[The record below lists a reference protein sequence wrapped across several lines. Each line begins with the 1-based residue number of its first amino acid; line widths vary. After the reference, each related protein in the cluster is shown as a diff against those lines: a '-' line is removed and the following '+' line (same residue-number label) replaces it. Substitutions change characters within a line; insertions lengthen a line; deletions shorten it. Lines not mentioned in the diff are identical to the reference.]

1 MKNAHD
7 IIIKPVLT
15 EQSYDQI
22 PLKKYTFIVDPKAN
36 KTEIKKAIEEVFGV
50 KVEKVNTLNQQG
62 KLVRSGRYGR
72 LYGRKA
78 AVKKAYVTLTKGSKA
93 IDFFE
98 GMAQ

>member
-1 MKNAHD
+1 MKNPHD

-22 PLKKYTFIVDPKAN
+22 PLKKYTFLVDPKAN
-36 KTEIKKAIEEVFGV
+36 KTQIKNAIEEVFGV
-50 KVEKVNTLNQQG
+50 KVEKVNTLNRQG
-62 KLVRSGRYGR
+62 KLKRQGANIGRRS
-72 LYGRKA
+72 KI
-78 AVKKAYVTLTKGSKA
+78 KKAYITLTKESKA